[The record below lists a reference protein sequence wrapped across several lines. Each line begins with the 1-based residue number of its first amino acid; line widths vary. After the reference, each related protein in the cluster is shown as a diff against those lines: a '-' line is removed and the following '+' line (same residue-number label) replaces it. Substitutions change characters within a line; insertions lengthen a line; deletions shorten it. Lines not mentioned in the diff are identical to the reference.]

1 MRGGQ
6 PHRAG
11 AAAGQVV
18 ELVGRYDDYCAP
30 YFVNASVAST
40 GPSTAAGPCMVR
52 MNISTAM
59 KAPIYVYYEIH
70 NFYQNHRRFV
80 KSRSDSQLSANGVM
94 QSDLTDNCPPQL
106 YLRNGTNSS
115 NSSSGNSSSTIFPCG
130 LAAWHEAP
138 PLAACVRG
146 LRARPARAAA
156 RCRSS
161 AHTPAAF
168 RLPGHISMTRLH
180 SIAPASTRTPLPAL
194 HAYYSTKAAAACTV
208 PRRRLWTLASSHRC
222 YWGASHKPHTQP
234 RGRRCTQ
241 DGRAEC
247 EHAEH
252 CVEQR

>member
-80 KSRSDSQLSANGVM
+80 KSRSDSQLSANGVI
-94 QSDLTDNCPPQL
+94 QSELTDNCPPQL

-115 NSSSGNSSSTIFPCG
+115 NSSSGNSSNTIFPCG

-138 PLAACVRG
+138 PSCRLC
-146 LRARPARAAA
+146 ARPASAACEGCCSVPQQRTHACRFSLA
-156 RCRSS
+156 RSYFND
-161 AHTPAAF
+161 TFAF
-168 RLPGHISMTRLH
+168 NRTRLNTYA
-180 SIAPASTRTPLPAL
+180 APST
-194 HAYYSTKAAAACTV
+194 AC
-208 PRRRLWTLASSHRC
+208 LL
-222 YWGASHKPHTQP
+222 
-234 RGRRCTQ
+234 
-241 DGRAEC
+241 
-247 EHAEH
+247 
-252 CVEQR
+252 